1 MCAHN
6 RLVFLK
12 HLNVEASNLLDN
24 QCSIIKHLGI
34 LVTNLLKSPQYVYR
48 GTKDGG
54 WLHLFLGTTF
64 VLQSTLNSIISVGYK
79 NSLEHT

>member
-54 WLHLFLGTTF
+54 
-64 VLQSTLNSIISVGYK
+64 
-79 NSLEHT
+79 